1 MDLKKQSI
9 SLRNKYND
17 FTNKE
22 VEKKK
27 KKKKKKK
34 KIDNIRQSSQLILIF
49 HLMIMMHVIK
59 RIGLIGNE
67 QSLKNPPPTAAS
79 NN

>member
-1 MDLKKQSI
+1 
-9 SLRNKYND
+9 
-17 FTNKE
+17 
-22 VEKKK
+22 
-27 KKKKKKK
+27 
-34 KIDNIRQSSQLILIF
+34 
-49 HLMIMMHVIK
+49 MIMMHVIK

>member
-22 VEKKK
+22 VE
-27 KKKKKKK
+27 KKKKKK

>member
-22 VEKKK
+22 VE
-27 KKKKKKK
+27 KKKKK